1 MANIVNEKM
10 EVIGNFEKRSDFKEY
25 VKNNKFV
32 IVKFSATWCGPC
44 QRIKDIFKTY
54 YNSALSYEKDI
65 KLVLVDIDED
75 REVSNLLRVRSV
87 PTMVSYINNTL
98 EYTCTSSK
106 QEDVKHF
113 FEDTVLKIKSYNN
126 SKSYYTDVV

>member
-44 QRIKDIFKTY
+44 QRIKDIFTNY
-54 YNSALSYEKDI
+54 YKSALSYEKDI

-98 EYTCTSSK
+98 EYTCTSSN
-106 QEDVKHF
+106 QEDVKKF
-113 FEDTVLKIKSYNN
+113 FEDTVLKIKSYNS